1 MDTSSAP
8 GAEPARPRVRYY
20 AAQSLD
26 GYLAEADQSI
36 DWLTGYTGHPAA
48 GEPLDG
54 DFERFSAGIGA
65 WVMGARTAEF
75 LVAEGAP
82 WAPAGVPVWVL
93 THRDLP
99 VPDGV
104 RLSSRPVPELL
115 REEVLPAAGGRDV
128 WIVGGG
134 PVAQAAADAG
144 LLDTVE
150 VTVVP
155 VVLGAGV
162 PLFSG
167 RLERPFALESVR
179 PFDNGMVQLVYRLT
193 PAAAGSR

>member
-1 MDTSSAP
+1 MDRDTD
-8 GAEPARPRVRYY
+8 PAASPAARRSRVRYY

-26 GYLAEADQSI
+26 GYLAEADHSI
-36 DWLTGYTGHPAA
+36 DWLVGYTGHPAR
-48 GEPLDG
+48 GEPLEG
-54 DFERFSAGIGA
+54 DFERFSAEVGA

-75 LVAEGAP
+75 LLAEGAP

-93 THRDLP
+93 SHRDLP

-104 RLSSRPVPELL
+104 RLSARPVADLV
-115 REEVLPAAGGRDV
+115 REEVLPAAAGRDV
-128 WIVGGG
+128 WVVGGG
-134 PVAQAAADAG
+134 PVAQALADAG

-155 VVLGAGV
+155 VVLGAGH

-167 RLERPFALESVR
+167 RLERPLALEAVR
-179 PFDNGMVQLVYRLT
+179 PFDNGMVQLVYRVT
-193 PAAAGSR
+193 TA